1 MFNKTTLAIV
11 MISSL
16 LTTAALAEPPMHDHQ
31 GHNMMHQDSQKGHR
45 KCDPQFMTLVMIA
58 DADKNGALNKNELK
72 DFQAKAKEYIAAK
85 RKALVDF
92 SEADLDKH
100 GYVTLEEHA
109 KLSPEPIYA
118 PMPVENKANNKGN
131 DTQMGKHHKKG
142 PHNDGQMS
150 NRPYDHMNEWK
161 PYKNPAFGMMKKYDA
176 DADLRINKEEYAALY
191 EQETKKINTCEEAF
205 TSLNNADF
213 NGDGVVSLPEIHN
226 SVERVHL
233 KNARNFMIQP
243 R

>member
-58 DADKNGALNKNELK
+58 DADKNG
-72 DFQAKAKEYIAAK
+72 
-85 RKALVDF
+85 
-92 SEADLDKH
+92 
-100 GYVTLEEHA
+100 YVTLDELA

-118 PMPVENKANNKGN
+118 PMPIENKANNKGN